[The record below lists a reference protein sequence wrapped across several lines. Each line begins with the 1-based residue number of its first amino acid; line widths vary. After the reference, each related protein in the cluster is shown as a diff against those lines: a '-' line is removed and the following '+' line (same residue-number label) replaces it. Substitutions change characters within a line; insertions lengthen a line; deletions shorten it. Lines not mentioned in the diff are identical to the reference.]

1 MNFIHLTIAHL
12 TPKFEAQHKRR
23 SRIESNKLAKTCFPG
38 FVDHSCGNF
47 DFEKGTLEG
56 WIAHGAAFSHQP
68 TLGDNIRARTSGYNK
83 TSSGHQGS
91 WWIGTYENRSKA
103 DIPAGEVQGNT
114 PTGGLVSSLIRITGP
129 DANFLLGGGCG
140 SKTVVYLMLDGIP
153 RQFNDKIKC
162 KEQMV
167 RVTSRVFK
175 DFIGRVGRIVLLDFD
190 EGGHLNFDDF
200 RGDFVCLGKTE
211 NKM

>member
-1 MNFIHLTIAHL
+1 M
-12 TPKFEAQHKRR
+12 
-23 SRIESNKLAKTCFPG
+23 
-38 FVDHSCGNF
+38 
-47 DFEKGTLEG
+47 
-56 WIAHGAAFSHQP
+56 
-68 TLGDNIRARTSGYNK
+68 
-83 TSSGHQGS
+83 
-91 WWIGTYENRSKA
+91 
-103 DIPAGEVQGNT
+103 
-114 PTGGLVSSLIRITGP
+114 SSLIRITGP

-175 DFIGRVGRIVLLDFD
+175 DFIGRVGRIVLLDYD

-200 RGDFVCLGKTE
+200 RGDFVCLGKIA
-211 NKM
+211 NKMWPIF

>member
-1 MNFIHLTIAHL
+1 M
-12 TPKFEAQHKRR
+12 
-23 SRIESNKLAKTCFPG
+23 
-38 FVDHSCGNF
+38 
-47 DFEKGTLEG
+47 
-56 WIAHGAAFSHQP
+56 
-68 TLGDNIRARTSGYNK
+68 
-83 TSSGHQGS
+83 
-91 WWIGTYENRSKA
+91 
-103 DIPAGEVQGNT
+103 QGNT

-140 SKTVVYLMLDGIP
+140 SKTGVYLELHGIA

-175 DFIGRVGRIVLLDFD
+175 DFIGRVGRIVLFDYD

-200 RGDFVCLGKTE
+200 RGNFVCLGKIA